1 MLADLKY
8 ALRQLAKSPVFTVV
22 VVVSLALGI
31 GANTAI
37 FGLLDDLVL
46 NSLPVKNP
54 DELVLFQ
61 WLPGTQG
68 SRPLRSSGGTFGD
81 DDIDTATGRRLK
93 RIFPI
98 RSFEE
103 LRRDHSLL
111 SETFAFAGL
120 GDATLTIDNMSET
133 VGFGQLVSGDY
144 CRALGVKAYRGRAL
158 TPEDDQPGA
167 PPAAMLSYAYWQA
180 RFAADP
186 AVIGKILSVN
196 RVPVA
201 IVGITPR
208 NFAGATLDASPPEIF
223 LPLALAPQLLPP
235 GTALSAPGAW
245 WLQIMGR
252 LQPGIT
258 PEHAQAGLDGL
269 FVDSAKAGVSHPDD
283 PPHLRFTLGG
293 KGRTKADLRHN
304 RQLLAPLMGMAGLVL
319 LTAAVNAANLLLVRG
334 ASRRREFAVRLALG
348 AGRRRIIRQLLV
360 ESVLLS
366 LGGAA
371 LGLLISR
378 WGVAL
383 LATLTPPADNWVLD
397 HLTLDW
403 RVLGFTAA
411 IGLLTGIGFG
421 LAPALRATRLNLI
434 AEFQGGQRSLGGGGR
449 SRLSKTLLI
458 AQVALAIVLLVV
470 ADMFG
475 QTVRNLRSVDLGFN
489 KSHLLFFSLN
499 GAPGGSPSPRIAHIH
514 ASVLDRIATLPGVQG
529 ATFSGYPFVSFY
541 GWEKDD
547 FSVPGRPDVAGHPD
561 QVICNQVG
569 PNFFQTYEI
578 PILLGRGI
586 ATSDGESAPKVAVVN
601 ETLARKYFAGESPIG
616 ETIILNYRIL
626 IVGVVRDA
634 KQNDLRAPVEPTV
647 FVPFPQSPRVT
658 AHYSVRTIGSPQT
671 AIGAI
676 RKAVSEVDPNLPLNN
691 VRTADEQM
699 QWRIEGE
706 RIYASLAVALGLVAL
721 VLVCVGLYGLMSY
734 TVLRRTSEIGLRMAL
749 GALPGRV
756 LRMVL
761 GESLVLVG
769 AGVGLGIGAAGGIS
783 RLISS
788 SLYGLTANDPFIY
801 LGVSLLLVVV
811 ASLTCLVPA
820 CRATRIDPV
829 IALRTE

>member
-186 AVIGKILSVN
+186 AVIGKTISVN

-258 PEHAQAGLDGL
+258 PEHAQAGLDGR

-348 AGRRRIIRQLLV
+348 AGRGRIIRQLLV

-547 FSVPGRPDVAGHPD
+547 FSVPGRPVVAGHPD

-601 ETLARKYFAGESPIG
+601 ETLARKYFGGESPIG

-788 SLYGLTANDPFIY
+788 SLYGLTANDPFVY